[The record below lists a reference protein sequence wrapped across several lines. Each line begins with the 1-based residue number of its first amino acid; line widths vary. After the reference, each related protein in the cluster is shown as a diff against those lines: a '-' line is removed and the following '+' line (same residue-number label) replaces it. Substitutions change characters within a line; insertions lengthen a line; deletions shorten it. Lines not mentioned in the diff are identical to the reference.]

1 MAATDFGTK
10 VMTAPLALIKFNSKT
25 IGKMKNVRIT
35 EQIRRGRVSG
45 IGRLNPE
52 ELPAIEWSGS
62 LSCSSYAINFNKLA
76 NELQV
81 GTFRNAASVD
91 AWASA
96 LMLQEGGLTI
106 EILRKVK
113 KGQINSETGMVET
126 ELKTFAQVTGAFVS
140 REGFDV
146 QEGQIAG
153 RDTEFEYLEPVLYNP
168 GT

>member
-10 VMTAPLALIKFNSKT
+10 VMTAPLAIIKFNGT
-25 IGKMKNVRIT
+25 AIGKMKNVRIT

-45 IGRLNPE
+45 IGRLTPE

-62 LSCSSYAINFNKLA
+62 LSCSSYAINFNLLA
-76 NELQV
+76 NNLKL
-81 GTFRNAASVD
+81 GAFRNAASVD

-96 LMLQEGGLTI
+96 LMLQENGLSI

-113 KGQINSETGMVET
+113 KGEINADTGMVET
-126 ELKTFAQVTGAFVS
+126 EYKTFAKVDGAFVS

-153 RDTEFEYLEPVLYNP
+153 RDTEFEYLNPILYNP